1 MTSQDAETLDRYL
14 EDGFRRV
21 QLADIKRAHECDV
34 RAGTFVLCAAFIDAL
49 ALAYGHES
57 GATGDEGKWNV
68 FVGRFFSTETRTA
81 LRGHFEGF
89 RCMLLHDFSAS
100 GFALTHGHPEL
111 HLKVKNGLTVLNRED
126 FVAEVEA
133 AFERF
138 RAEVISNDELGQRA
152 LEWLTLRPPIG
163 LWLVDDTDAPT
174 SLADSFTAARMRPAT
189 APSAVGNGLQFLVAD
204 TARLAQGMTP
214 DDGAPGTGAAPSN
227 GTAPGSVTAP
237 AVTKKNK
244 KKHKQKNKKKRPGR

>member
-14 EDGFRRV
+14 EEGFRRV
-21 QLADIKRAHECDV
+21 QLADIKQADECDV

-49 ALAYGHES
+49 ALAYGYES
-57 GATGDEGKWNV
+57 GATSDEGKWNV

-81 LRGHFEGF
+81 LRGHYEGF

-100 GFALTHGHPEL
+100 GFALTHDHPEL

-126 FVAEVEA
+126 FVAEVES

-138 RAEVISNDELGQRA
+138 RAEVTANDELGQRV

-163 LWLVDDTDAPT
+163 LWLVAETDAPT
-174 SLADSFTAARMRPAT
+174 SLADSFTAARLGPAT

-204 TARLAQGMTP
+204 TARLAHPAAGN
-214 DDGAPGTGAAPSN
+214 GTAGHGTAPSN
-227 GTAPGSVTAP
+227 GTAPPVA
-237 AVTKKNK
+237 KKSK
-244 KKHKQKNKKKRPGR
+244 KQKNKRKHKKKRREL

>member
-1 MTSQDAETLDRYL
+1 
-14 EDGFRRV
+14 
-21 QLADIKRAHECDV
+21 
-34 RAGTFVLCAAFIDAL
+34 
-49 ALAYGHES
+49 
-57 GATGDEGKWNV
+57 
-68 FVGRFFSTETRTA
+68 
-81 LRGHFEGF
+81 
-89 RCMLLHDFSAS
+89 MLLHDFSAS

-133 AFERF
+133 SFERF

-204 TARLAQGMTP
+204 TARLGQGMTP
-214 DDGAPGTGAAPSN
+214 DHGAPGSGAAPSN

-237 AVTKKNK
+237 AVSKKNK